1 MERGKP
7 LPGDKTLVCASLPSR
22 GRGHRHPR
30 PRPIQSLTA
39 RLGAAAPI
47 VEANEYFER
56 EDQVRIEPFSFGS
69 IQIDG
74 RTYAHDVVIDRGQI
88 RKRRKG
94 ASKRHRASYGH
105 TPLSAEEK
113 IPWRCRR
120 LVIGTGAAGALPVM
134 DSVQAE
140 ARRRDV
146 ELVTVPTKRAI
157 DLLATDA
164 KDTNAILHVT
174 C

>member
-1 MERGKP
+1 
-7 LPGDKTLVCASLPSR
+7 V
-22 GRGHRHPR
+22 
-30 PRPIQSLTA
+30 
-39 RLGAAAPI
+39 GAAAPI
-47 VEANEYFER
+47 VEATDYFER
-56 EDQVRIEPFSFGS
+56 EDQVRIDHFSFGS

-74 RTYAHDVVIDRGQI
+74 RTYAHDVVVDRGQI

-94 ASKRHRASYGH
+94 ASKRHRASHGH

-140 ARRRDV
+140 ARRRGV
-146 ELVTVPTKRAI
+146 ELVTLPTTRAI